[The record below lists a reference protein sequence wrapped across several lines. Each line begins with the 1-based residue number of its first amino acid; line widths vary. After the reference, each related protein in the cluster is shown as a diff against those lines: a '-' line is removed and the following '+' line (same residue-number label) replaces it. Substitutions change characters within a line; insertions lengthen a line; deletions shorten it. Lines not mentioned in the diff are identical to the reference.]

1 MMLLAGVQ
9 LWYNYARFDSPLDFG
24 IQYSLTIND
33 FTRSQF
39 HMGFVFIGLY
49 NYLLAVPKFTWTFPF
64 FFTEFTTL
72 NINGYYFHDAGNTAG
87 IIWLALP
94 VLCYLL
100 AGKALKRLNK
110 HDRIRWSVI
119 IGLTCVLMPLVIICS
134 IWESGYAIRYT
145 ADFSWPI
152 LIGALSIGFYLYRHT
167 KNETWRRVA
176 RLCMGVAVP
185 AALVLNFA
193 HVYTFKFPSWVALDH
208 FGVFNNLA
216 ELFTI
221 F

>member
-1 MMLLAGVQ
+1 MLQIGKAILFLV
-9 LWYNYARFDSPLDFG
+9 
-24 IQYSLTIND
+24 I
-33 FTRSQF
+33 
-39 HMGFVFIGLY
+39 GFVFLIKG
-49 NYLLAVPKFTWTFPF
+49 ADF
-64 FFTEFTTL
+64 FVEGSSSL
-72 NINGYYFHDAGNTAG
+72 AG
-87 IIWLALP
+87 I
-94 VLCYLL
+94 
-100 AGKALKRLNK
+100 LKVP
-110 HDRIRWSVI
+110 SVI

-167 KNETWRRVA
+167 KNETWRKVA

-208 FGVFNNLA
+208 FGVFHNLA